1 MVHRQRFA
9 DAQQVR
15 LKAAQRVLGLEL
27 EDVVGELVRL
37 AELVARDRMQ
47 RCQFLLRGCPLFRE
61 MPVAE
66 QVADPIGIAEV
77 AAIEGLK
84 RIAPERA
91 FVAVL
96 EQLEQAIV
104 NAGLGRPRRAG
115 HNLCRCR
122 RDERQHRTGQDQ
134 RANEVQHFMMAFRR
148 WRHATRAERI
158 LQEEALRLGRNASSI
173 NSR

>member
-1 MVHRQRFA
+1 MFRTVSFVSTTPSATTLAPLRDRHVDVGREVAIALQAVLVIRDVGERRPALPAGDRRIFGVDAVEMVHRQRFA

-47 RCQFLLRGCPLFRE
+47 RRQFLLRGCALVRE

-66 QVADPIGIAEV
+66 QVADPVGIAEV

-84 RIAPERA
+84 RIAPEA
-91 FVAVL
+91 SL
-96 EQLEQAIV
+96 
-104 NAGLGRPRRAG
+104 RR
-115 HNLCRCR
+115 CP
-122 RDERQHRTGQDQ
+122 
-134 RANEVQHFMMAFRR
+134 
-148 WRHATRAERI
+148 
-158 LQEEALRLGRNASSI
+158 
-173 NSR
+173 